1 MSYTSVFH
9 CLGWTLVLLAS
20 LMILPAMTA
29 LLDGNTSLAW
39 TFAAS
44 AILTGFCGAAFA
56 IATWRGAERF
66 GKREGFM
73 FLVLVWIVLALFGA
87 LPLHFSGLPG
97 RPIDAFFE
105 AISGLT
111 TTGATVFSNF
121 DEIPPAILLW
131 RALLQWGG
139 GLLSIV
145 LAVSLIAPLGIG
157 GMEAFQSALPRGE
170 GASMPSRMLQVAQDL
185 FWIYVL
191 LTLLAA
197 FALWVAG
204 MSAFD
209 GLCHAFS
216 AISTGGFST
225 REGGI
230 ESFHSSMIEMVL
242 MAVMLV
248 GAMNFTLHWAAFNGR
263 FRAFKENAEA
273 YYLTIAITFLVFAII
288 VLFVIGDSEID
299 FVSYFRSSIF
309 TAVSAITTTGFTN
322 SPVGISDPSA
332 LGGVGGL
339 GGLGGLA
346 VGVLAPILIIGLVL
360 VGGSTGSTSGGMRLL
375 RIAVLSKQAQRE
387 LLRLTHPH
395 GVRPLRLGKV
405 RIQNPVIWSVWSF
418 FFILILVLAATALAL
433 AYFGLGTEASITAAV
448 VSVSNAGPFL
458 QVITPGA
465 PGYDEM
471 SDGAKFV
478 LAIAMMAGRVELLAL
493 LSLFNPRYWNR

>member
-9 CLGWTLVLLAS
+9 CLGWAVLLLAS
-20 LMILPAMTA
+20 LMVLPAMTA
-29 LLDGNTSLAW
+29 LLDGNTALAW

-44 AILTGFCGAAFA
+44 AILSGFCGAGFA
-56 IATWRGAERF
+56 IATWRGAGDF
-66 GKREGFM
+66 GKREGCM

-111 TTGATVFSNF
+111 TTGATVFSGLE
-121 DEIPPAILLW
+121 DIPPAILLW
-131 RALLQWGG
+131 RSLLQWGG

-145 LAVSLIAPLGIG
+145 LAISLVAPLGIG

-170 GASMPSRMLQVAQDL
+170 GASMPARMLQVAQDL

-197 FALWVAG
+197 FSLWLAG

-230 ESFHSSMIEMVL
+230 ASYHSSMIELVL

-248 GAMNFTLHWAAFNGR
+248 GAMNFTLHWAVFNGR
-263 FRAFKENAEA
+263 IRAFRENAEV
-273 YYLTIAITFLVFAII
+273 YYLTIAMTLLVFAVI
-288 VLFVIGDSEID
+288 VLFMIGESEMD
-299 FVSYFRSSIF
+299 FVSYFRSGIF
-309 TAVSAITTTGFTN
+309 TAISALTTTGFTN
-322 SPVGISDPSA
+322 SEVGA
-332 LGGVGGL
+332 GA
-339 GGLGGLA
+339 LA
-346 VGVLAPILIIGLVL
+346 VGALAPILIIGLVL
-360 VGGSTGSTSGGMRLL
+360 VGGATGSTSGGMRLL
-375 RIAVLSKQAQRE
+375 RVAVLSKQAQRE

-395 GVRPLRLGKV
+395 GVRPIRLGKI

-433 AYFGLGTEASITAAV
+433 AFFGLDTEAAITAAV

-458 QVITPGA
+458 HTITPSA

-471 SDGAKFV
+471 SDGAKIV
-478 LAIAMMAGRVELLAL
+478 LAMAMMAGRVELLAL
-493 LSLFNPRYWNR
+493 LSLINPSFWRR